1 MDTFSLSNL
10 LASLFRIRPHYNDS
24 VNDERITDDEPIV
37 GDPGTG
43 GETQSPA
50 PDAAAAFAS
59 LRRTDTPD
67 WNSGSGPGRRW
78 VTIGCG
84 LGILILVAA
93 LFAGSTL
100 MRKTVWTTFATTR
113 QRLVQNLP
121 ATLPP
126 GERMQLINQLDA
138 FADELELRDD
148 PYPVMGEFQ
157 TLVRGA
163 LEDGRIVPEEVAELR
178 LFLDRQLAESR
189 LASPYSMP

>member
-1 MDTFSLSNL
+1 MDDQ
-10 LASLFRIRPHYNDS
+10 RG
-24 VNDERITDDEPIV
+24 TDDEPIA
-37 GDPGTG
+37 GDGETG
-43 GETQSPA
+43 GKAQAPA

-67 WNSGSGPGRRW
+67 WKSGSGPGRRW
-78 VTIGCG
+78 ATIGCG
-84 LGILILVAA
+84 VGILILVAA

-100 MRKTVWTTFATTR
+100 MRRTVWTTFAATR

-121 ATLPP
+121 DNLPP

-157 TLVRGA
+157 TLVRGT
-163 LEDGRIVPEEVAELR
+163 LEDGRIDPGEVAELQ